1 MAAVLTA
8 PVGSLGTANKL
19 TCAESYRLSVRD
31 LLYHVPD
38 QSQLAEVARLIHG
51 MCFISSTRLHKAT
64 GYFRQV
70 SVLHPPIYDR
80 KKLLHHVY
88 SMLGRNATTITPNV
102 HVPKRL
108 HLSACSYFISP
119 TGLQGYHVFLS
130 MDIARPVDNR
140 LQTNSDTLTLLLVIR
155 GPCSL
160 ACGSCLAITVPSWVV
175 VSKRALAGNCGFTG
189 FC

>member
-1 MAAVLTA
+1 MGCVLS
-8 PVGSLGTANKL
+8 P
-19 TCAESYRLSVRD
+19 
-31 LLYHVPD
+31 
-38 QSQLAEVARLIHG
+38 
-51 MCFISSTRLHKAT
+51 STRLHKGI

-80 KKLLHHVY
+80 KKLLQHVC
-88 SMLGRNATTITPNV
+88 SMLGRNTTTVTPNV

-108 HLSACSYFISP
+108 HLNACSYFIS
-119 TGLQGYHVFLS
+119 TIGLQGYHVFLS

-140 LQTNSDTLTLLLVIR
+140 VQTNSDTSTLLLVFR

-160 ACGSCLAITVPSWVV
+160 ACRSCLAITVPGWVV

-189 FC
+189 FR